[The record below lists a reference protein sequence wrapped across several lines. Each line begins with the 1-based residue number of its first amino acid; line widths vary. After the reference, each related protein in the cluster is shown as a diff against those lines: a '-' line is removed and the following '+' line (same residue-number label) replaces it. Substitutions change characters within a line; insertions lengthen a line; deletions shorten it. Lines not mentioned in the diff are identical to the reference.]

1 MYQLINTIL
10 CLFTNFDTGGYTGEW
25 NNNGRLAVLHQK
37 ELVLNEADTAN
48 LLKAVSLIRTLV
60 GVANSADFNRIAN
73 SVVGA
78 GSTSAQLANTV
89 SSGALQ
95 SIASNVTNNSNV
107 SNTKDVTINADFSG
121 VRSADAIYQAF
132 IELQNYGMQES
143 YSVAPSANRS
153 Y

>member
-1 MYQLINTIL
+1 MPGT
-10 CLFTNFDTGGYTGEW
+10 D
-25 NNNGRLAVLHQK
+25 NGRLAVLHQK

-73 SVVGA
+73 NVVG
-78 GSTSAQLANTV
+78 SSNISAQLGSHV

-107 SNTKDVTINADFSG
+107 SNTKDITINADFSG
-121 VRSADAIYQAF
+121 VRSADEIYQALT
-132 IELQNYGMQES
+132 ELQNYNLQS
-143 YSVAPSANRS
+143 LYS
-153 Y
+153 